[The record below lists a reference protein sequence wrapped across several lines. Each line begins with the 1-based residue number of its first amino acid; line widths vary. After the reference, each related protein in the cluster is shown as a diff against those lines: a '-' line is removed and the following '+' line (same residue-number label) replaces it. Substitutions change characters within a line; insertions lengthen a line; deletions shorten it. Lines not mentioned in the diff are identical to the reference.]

1 MADVSVKMGVSGIS
15 QFKQGMQQAQQ
26 SVKTMDAALKK
37 NEAQL
42 KASGNAEQY
51 MATKSD
57 LLKQK
62 LDAQKKEVDQANKA
76 LQVLVRSGVDPAS
89 KEYQKMAQSLL
100 NAETAMIDT
109 QTQIRNLGNETAN
122 TAEKASKLETS
133 LGGLNKKV
141 SLQQVNSAVKSISSG
156 LEQAAKKAVE
166 LGKQLWDNIIDTA
179 SYSDDVATAATR
191 MGMST
196 KEYQQLKGVLDTV
209 GDMTVEE
216 WKKAKRKVQSA
227 IYSQTDE
234 QADVLKLLGIDTHEG
249 SWGKEGWVQGAARD
263 AEDVLWDLGEA
274 IRRDVASG
282 KISYDQ
288 AETWSNLFFGKGYDS
303 LNGVFSMGREAFNE
317 ALEVQKTATEEA
329 LKNNAA
335 LNDKVIQLENTFQAL
350 KVELLGGL
358 SPTLTKVADAING
371 VLGSLM
377 DYLQTP
383 EGQQKLEELG
393 EAISSIFGN
402 IEDFDPAAA
411 VDSFA
416 SIITGVVDA
425 VKWLGENWQGV
436 ETGIKAICA
445 AWGTIK
451 MVKGVTTLMELV
463 GGIKGL
469 GAAGTQAA
477 GEAVGASWGKGFA
490 GAVLKAAP
498 WLVFLYTL
506 LNPAD
511 TQDDTLTDE
520 NGHPTALAQAIQEE
534 QQEKEAELA
543 SRTPRQ
549 VWLDEMAKKYDGG
562 LGMAVLYR
570 EMTGQ
575 DDLYDRLQE
584 YWDKYRTGT
593 ATPEDWTELQGSMNG
608 MQYGEFLTKMAK
620 FMYSMDRATEDLPDE
635 AFGFNENF
643 DEWLKEYGEN
653 GGVPVQVDPTV
664 DEDEAEQLSKKIGV
678 VPVQAEYY
686 PSAMGSNDYD
696 TGFRKGGE
704 DGSEANG
711 IWSVPFDGYRAVLHK
726 GERVVPA
733 REVGSSRN
741 FSSNLYVESMYM
753 NNGQDAQGLAAAM
766 AAAHRRTM
774 SGYGS

>member
-133 LGGLNKKV
+133 LGGLNRKV
-141 SLQQVNSAVKSISSG
+141 SLQQVNSAVKSISGG
-156 LEQAAKKAVE
+156 LEQATKKAIE

-196 KEYQQLKGVLDTV
+196 EEYQRLKGVLDSV

-227 IYSQTDE
+227 IYNQTDE
-234 QADVLKLLGIDTHEG
+234 QADVLALLGVNTHQMIGTGGHEL
-249 SWGKEGWVQGAARD
+249 VRGAARD
-263 AEDVLWDLGEA
+263 AEDVLWDIGKA
-274 IRRDVASG
+274 IQQDVASG

-350 KVELLGGL
+350 KVELLGGI
-358 SPTLTKVADAING
+358 SPALTKVADAING

-383 EGQQKLEELG
+383 EGQQKLEALG
-393 EAISSIFGN
+393 DSISKIFGN

-416 SIITGVVDA
+416 SVIDGVVTSIQWIAD
-425 VKWLGENWQGV
+425 NWQSV
-436 ETGIKAICA
+436 VTGIKAIVI
-445 AWGTIK
+445 AWGA
-451 MVKGVTTLMELV
+451 VKGAEGITTFMNLID
-463 GGIKGL
+463 GIKGL
-469 GAAGTQAA
+469 GSGGAAAGAAA
-477 GEAVGASWGKGFA
+477 GSGWGSSFASAASAAISAVPWLAVALAAAVPMVKKVEEAGGIEQLASEIPGDAENALDVAKAWLGDTDAKLRVFNRRNKEVNDFMKESGIDKILNQSTGEKSTGEKYPDDPNSLYKSQIKKLDENLKILEENGIEIPAELTLQDKYKEAQRLVEELGTIQVPVELVPTSKMGATYWWGKRPVGGGG
-490 GAVLKAAP
+490 GAYYV
-498 WLVFLYTL
+498 
-506 LNPAD
+506 
-511 TQDDTLTDE
+511 
-520 NGHPTALAQAIQEE
+520 
-534 QQEKEAELA
+534 
-543 SRTPRQ
+543 
-549 VWLDEMAKKYDGG
+549 
-562 LGMAVLYR
+562 
-570 EMTGQ
+570 
-575 DDLYDRLQE
+575 
-584 YWDKYRTGT
+584 
-593 ATPEDWTELQGSMNG
+593 ED
-608 MQYGEFLTKMAK
+608 
-620 FMYSMDRATEDLPDE
+620 
-635 AFGFNENF
+635 
-643 DEWLKEYGEN
+643 
-653 GGVPVQVDPTV
+653 
-664 DEDEAEQLSKKIGV
+664 AEQR
-678 VPVQAEYY
+678 E
-686 PSAMGSNDYD
+686 
-696 TGFRKGGE
+696 GF
-704 DGSEANG
+704 ANG

-753 NNGQDAQGLAAAM
+753 NNGQDAQGMAAAM
-766 AAAHRRTM
+766 AAAQRRTM